1 MKGTMGKAPDPNQEA
16 GKQAREEALAVLATA
31 TTFAELKDGVEAVYN
46 RRKPR
51 HGHEA
56 AQILNFLEFHDPSKL
71 VDVPLADVRAALNR
85 ILSSDPG
92 EPQATACLELLG

>member
-1 MKGTMGKAPDPNQEA
+1 MKGTMGKPPDPYQQA
-16 GKQAREEALAVLATA
+16 GEQAREEAMAVLATA
-31 TTFAELKDGVEAVYN
+31 TTFAELKSGVEAVYN

-56 AQILNFLEFHDPSKL
+56 AQILNFLEFHDPTKL
-71 VDVPLADVRAALNR
+71 VDVPLQDLRAALNR
-85 ILSSDPG
+85 ILKADPG